1 MDGREPP
8 TSGSLAL
15 PHRQRFRLVSAR
27 RALVG
32 LGGVPDVR
40 ARGLLGTQA
49 YDPVFACTAFKLFL
63 TRRSSP
69 ATSVASASGRGGPS
83 GGPARCR
90 VPVMS
95 LIYGVDL
102 LTTLHSRRDCEMCYV
117 FFKRTATNH
126 HSQRCGRGVA
136 RLVGA
141 VGPSL
146 RQLRNMRRTRNFF
159 TLDSQVVRKSH
170 LSYYHRACAQARRRI
185 PSAHLSPRRLPHA
198 AQSSAQSL
206 LPSRWDAR
214 SRRPCTVFTAAPCP
228 KPCLLAAA
236 TAPAPPALLTCMP
249 TWVRSTRRSPTSRR
263 PSRAHA
269 V

>member
-146 RQLRNMRRTRNFF
+146 RQLRNMRRTPVTFSLS
-159 TLDSQVVRKSH
+159 TRKSYA
-170 LSYYHRACAQARRRI
+170 SRI
-185 PSAHLSPRRLPHA
+185 SHIIIVHAPRHVDV
-198 AQSSAQSL
+198 SL
-206 LPSRWDAR
+206 VR
-214 SRRPCTVFTAAPCP
+214 T
-228 KPCLLAAA
+228 CLLAASRMLHNRVRNRSCPHDGTPA
-236 TAPAPPALLTCMP
+236 RDALAQCSQPPPAPNPASSP
-249 TWVRSTRRSPTSRR
+249 PPRRLRRR
-263 PSRAHA
+263 PC
-269 V
+269 